1 MKKDNKNRNRWM
13 IAISFDIDRWKRREN
28 RKGVINVGRMICK
41 PFITNTMM
49 EIEKKIEELKSKLT
63 GNIFEDGELMME
75 IYNLKKQLNPEIE
88 TNPELDDDENDCLF
102 CGS

>member
-1 MKKDNKNRNRWM
+1 
-13 IAISFDIDRWKRREN
+13 
-28 RKGVINVGRMICK
+28 
-41 PFITNTMM
+41 M
-49 EIEKKIEELKSKLT
+49 EIEKKIEELKAKLT

-88 TNPELDDDENDCLF
+88 NNPELDDDENDCLF

>member
-1 MKKDNKNRNRWM
+1 M
-13 IAISFDIDRWKRREN
+13 
-28 RKGVINVGRMICK
+28 
-41 PFITNTMM
+41 TT
-49 EIEKKIEELKSKLT
+49 IEEQIEQLKAKLT

-88 TNPELDDDENDCLF
+88 SNPELDNDDLEDCLY